1 MSMLVSCVLVE
12 GAGAAN
18 NGAGG
23 NGRLGLPPYLVLGV
37 PGRGLPLRSARSY
50 DELETDGG
58 AGGRVQSVERAG
70 LQGRNGE
77 PGRDE
82 YSGASTTEAVG
93 GGMAGTRRRLEGGR
107 EGESSIPSYW

>member
-1 MSMLVSCVLVE
+1 MLVSWVFVE
-12 GAGAAN
+12 GAAN

-37 PGRGLPLRSARSY
+37 PGRGLPLISARSY
-50 DELETDGG
+50 CVLVTDDA
-58 AGGRVQSVERAG
+58 AGGRTQSVERAG
-70 LQGRNGE
+70 LQGRKGD

-82 YSGASTTEAVG
+82 YSGLSTAEAVG
-93 GGMAGTRRRLEGGR
+93 GGNTGTRRRLEGGR